1 MRGVSKGVRGV
12 LDKIFVP
19 QITRTDSSCCLVMLT
34 FYNTGI
40 RFYALGIR
48 VAAFFNPKAKKWL
61 DGRNGLLKKVEQET
75 ASFSGETLWVHCA
88 SLGEFEMARPI
99 MEQLKAAD
107 SKLRI
112 VLTFFSPSGYE
123 VRKNYPVADHVFY
136 LPLDTPSNA
145 KRFVK
150 AIKPSKVIFVKYD
163 LWFHHLN
170 EAKKFGAKLMLIS
183 ATFRPSQQYFKF
195 YGSVGRKALQLFD
208 RIFLVDADS
217 EKLIHSIGITNTTLC
232 GDTRYDRVMEIAAS
246 AESNAII
253 EAFKGNSK
261 LIICG
266 STWKED
272 EEVLI
277 VSVKNLKDVKWVIAP
292 HEVGGENIQRLQKQF
307 PDSVR
312 YSQTDPERNRRVN
325 AQVLIIDSI
334 GLLNKLYRYAD
345 VAYIGG
351 GFRTGLHNVF
361 EATAFGVPTVFG
373 PDTSRFPDAAEM
385 VQKGLAFRI
394 QNQSELKV
402 KLLELLSQDQSQL
415 SSRIKDFM
423 TSRTGAT
430 KAILEYTNKC

>member
-1 MRGVSKGVRGV
+1 
-12 LDKIFVP
+12 
-19 QITRTDSSCCLVMLT
+19 MLL
-34 FYNTGI
+34 FYNIGI
-40 RFYALGIR
+40 RLYGLGIR
-48 VAAFFNPKAKKWL
+48 VAALFNPKAKKWL
-61 DGRNGLLKKVEQET
+61 EGRKGLLEKIEQET
-75 ASFSGETLWVHCA
+75 VTFSGETLWVHCA

-99 MEQLKAAD
+99 MEQLKAVD
-107 SKLRI
+107 SGLRI

-123 VRKNYPVADHVFY
+123 VRKNYEVADQVFY
-136 LPLDTPSNA
+136 LQLDTPSNA
-145 KRFVK
+145 NRFIN

-170 EAKKFGAKLMLIS
+170 EAKKFGAKLILIS
-183 ATFRPSQQYFKF
+183 AAFREDQQYFKF
-195 YGSVGRKALQLFD
+195 YGSVGLKALQLFD

-217 EKLIHSIGITNTTLC
+217 EKLIHGIGIKHTEVC
-232 GDTRYDRVMEIAAS
+232 GDTRYDRVMEIATA

-253 EAFKGNSK
+253 ELFKGDSK

-272 EEVLI
+272 EEVLLDFI
-277 VSVKNLKDVKWVIAP
+277 NSLEDLKWVIAP
-292 HEVGGENIQRLQKQF
+292 HEVGEENIQRIRKLF

-312 YSQTDPERNRRVN
+312 YSQCKESDDRI
-325 AQVLIIDSI
+325 LIIDSI
-334 GLLNKLYRYAD
+334 GLLSKLYRYAD

-351 GFRTGLHNVF
+351 GFRSGLHNVF

-385 VQKGLAFRI
+385 AQKGLAFRV
-394 QNQSELKV
+394 QNQVELKA

-415 SSRIKDFM
+415 CTEIKDFM
-423 TSRTGAT
+423 ISRTGAT